1 MTQHATLGRFAR
13 AVARVADWGGYVAGL
28 AVVLIL
34 VLVCAEVLMRGI
46 AGRSI
51 MIADEVGGY
60 LNVAAVYLGLA
71 YTLKEGGF
79 IRVELLYNRLEGRI
93 RRMADWF
100 ILLASFAFVIVAFGV
115 MVRHVVH
122 TYADEIRSTDFT
134 QAPLYLPQ
142 LPILAG
148 LFLLGL
154 QFLAY
159 ALNRARNLP

>member
-1 MTQHATLGRFAR
+1 MLGRATDRFIR
-13 AVARVADWGGYVAGL
+13 GVARVADLGGYVAGA

-34 VLVCAEVLMRGI
+34 VLVCAEVLLRGI

-60 LNVAAVYLGLA
+60 LNVVAVYLGLA

-79 IRVELLYNRLEGRI
+79 IRVELLYNRFQGRA
-93 RRMADWF
+93 RVLANWF
-100 ILLASFAFVIVAFGV
+100 ILLASFAFVIVAFGI
-115 MVRHVVH
+115 MVRHILH
-122 TYADEIRSTDFT
+122 AYEQGIRSTDFT

-142 LPILAG
+142 LPILVG

-154 QFLAY
+154 QFFAY
-159 ALNRARNLP
+159 VLNRARNLP